1 MHKSLLLISLFFTGL
16 YGYTQTYTHV
26 WAEQGVQNGS
36 FCRITATATDQ
47 QANTYICFEFSEAVQ
62 WGNLSLTPSAGKD
75 IGVVKFDSLGIALW
89 AVSGGSNFDDRVAD
103 LAVNESGQVFITGSL
118 RGDAQFGNI
127 TLNANT
133 EGGSQEEFFIA
144 SISSAGNWLWA
155 EIQNGG
161 ALAYGSAIVANAEG
175 NAVVTGVYSVADL
188 DFGGTVYPAGFDRQ
202 IFIVSY
208 SVNGEVL
215 WSKLGACDFGV
226 DVYDIVLTPYGFA
239 LCGTFG
245 TSKSDQT
252 SLAFGQVQMINPGD
266 EEGGIT
272 VADMFVAGFDPSG
285 TCLWGRNAGSLYFDA
300 IAYHLACD
308 ALGNVVVSGEFYDEL
323 TTDDAAFTVSAPGEE
338 GNVDYFLAGISASG
352 NWLWLNAMNNEEGG
366 FEFTQVRNAPNGSV
380 VFGGILP
387 GSGHTFGTIQ
397 LNASTGQ
404 EGFLAELN
412 PSTGS
417 FLWARNHPR
426 FELFSVGSGATPR
439 LNFSIAGLFTQDL
452 QLGSINLPLTGGAG
466 EDAYVCRFDYV
477 PLGNTLNHGSVN
489 QGFIVYPNPSESF
502 LNIEIPNLSA
512 EPVRLSLFNAVG
524 QLLFSDFIQQPQFT
538 LNAKALDLVSGVY
551 FVQLIRGNEISTQR
565 WVLK

>member
-1 MHKSLLLISLFFTGL
+1 MHKSFLIIALLFTSF
-16 YGYTQTYTHV
+16 YGSSQTYTHI

-36 FCRITATATDQ
+36 FCRVTATETDQ

-62 WGNLSLTPSAGKD
+62 WGELSLTPSSGKD
-75 IGVVKFDSLGIALW
+75 IGVVKFDSLGVALW
-89 AVSGGSNFDDRVAD
+89 AVSGGSNFDDRVAGI
-103 LAVNESGQVFITGSL
+103 AVNESGQVFITGAL
-118 RGDAQFGNI
+118 RGNAQFGNI

-133 EGGSQEEFFIA
+133 SGGSQEEFFIA
-144 SISSAGNWLWA
+144 SISSSGSWLWA
-155 EIQNGG
+155 EIQNGD
-161 ALAYGSAIVANAEG
+161 AFAYGSAIMTNAEG
-175 NAVVTGVYSVADL
+175 NAVVTGLYSGADL
-188 DFGGTVYPAGFDRQ
+188 DFGGTVYSAGFDRQ

-208 SVNGEVL
+208 SANGEVL

-226 DVYDIVLTPYGFA
+226 DVYDIVRTPYGFA

-252 SLAFGQVQMINPGD
+252 SLVFGQVQMINPGD

-285 TCLWGRNAGSLYFDA
+285 TCLWGRNGGSLYFDA

-323 TTDDAAFTVSAPGEE
+323 TTDDATFTVSAPGEE
-338 GNVDYFLAGISASG
+338 GNVDYFLAGISPSG
-352 NWLWLNAMNNEEGG
+352 SWLWLNAMNNEEGG
-366 FEFTQVRNAPNGSV
+366 FEFTQVHNAPNGSV

-387 GSGHTFGTIQ
+387 ASGHTFGTVQ
-397 LNASTGQ
+397 LNASIGQ

-426 FELFSVGSGATPR
+426 FELFSIGSGATPR
-439 LNFSIAGLFTQDL
+439 LNFSIAGLYAQDL
-452 QLGSINLPLTGGAG
+452 QLGTINLPLTGGAG
-466 EDAYVCRFDYV
+466 DDAYVCRFDYV
-477 PLGNTLNHGSVN
+477 PLGNALNMAAVN
-489 QGFIVYPNPSESF
+489 QGFVLYPNPSDNF
-502 LNIEIPNLSA
+502 LNIAIPDQSA
-512 EPVRLSLFNAVG
+512 GKASLLVFNAVG
-524 QLLFSDFIQQPQFT
+524 QMLLSEIIHQPQFT
-538 LNAKALDLVSGVY
+538 LSAKALNLAPGVY
-551 FVQLIRGNEISTQR
+551 FVQVIRGNEITTQR